1 MIPNFVALGKRI
13 KLIRKKRG
21 ISQAELAERVGC
33 SAPFISY
40 VESGLKSM
48 SLETFI
54 YIANALGVSADEL
67 LRDSLENTLKT
78 SNHAFADILAD
89 CTEYEIRILQEM
101 VLSTKVAMRSNRQL
115 FRKRW

>member
-13 KLIRKKRG
+13 KLIRNKRG